1 LKQSWQ
7 SQKKI
12 IKEIS
17 GGMRMK
23 VLLVNGSPHKN
34 GCTYTAL
41 TEIAKTLDEEG
52 INTEIFWIGIK
63 PLAGCIAC
71 KKCAKTGR
79 CAFDDRV
86 NDFLDIAKDADG
98 FIFGSPVHY
107 AAASGAITSF
117 MDRLFYADLQSGK
130 HSFYLK
136 PAAAVI
142 SARRAGTT
150 ATFDQLNKYF
160 TISEMPIISS
170 CYWNM
175 VHGAKPEDVEKDL
188 EGLQTM
194 RVLARNMAFFLK
206 CKETGLKTGVPLPMR
221 EERIFTNFIRE

>member
-1 LKQSWQ
+1 
-7 SQKKI
+7 
-12 IKEIS
+12 
-17 GGMRMK
+17 MK
-23 VLLVNGSPHKN
+23 VLLVNGSPHEK

-41 TEIAKTLDEEG
+41 TEVAKTLNDEG
-52 INTEIFWIGIK
+52 IDTEIFWIGIK

-71 KKCAKTGR
+71 MKCIETGQ
-79 CAFDDRV
+79 CAFNDNV

-117 MDRLFYADLQSGK
+117 MDRVFYANLLGNRQ
-130 HSFYLK
+130 SFYLK

-170 CYWNM
+170 RYWNM
-175 VHGAKPEDVEKDL
+175 VHGARPEDVRKDL

-194 RVLARNMAFFLK
+194 RILGRNMAWFLK
-206 CKETGLKTGVPLPMR
+206 CKEAGTKAGVQHPVK
-221 EERIFTNFIRE
+221 EEYIFTNFIM